1 MILFIDRNFS
11 SVNSQDGKGYFYV
24 QAITKSEE
32 NKRKKER
39 KKPKRIEYAN
49 EKYLIKTNELIT

>member
-39 KKPKRIEYAN
+39 S
-49 EKYLIKTNELIT
+49 LNELNMQTKSI